1 MKSYSKL
8 YLPKPRRSQFAY
20 TILSIFFALSSLQ
33 AESSDLNENSPFL
46 PPGYGEETENAP
58 QKPVPVTNGPISREI
73 EFRGLIQL
81 GGVYK
86 FSLFSKNEQKGYWIR
101 QNQTVE
107 GISVQSFDLDSMTVV
122 VGKNGRAE
130 RLTISSATDSPL
142 PVSVAKAPQS
152 NQPAQRNATTA
163 NNNQNTPTRKQVVP
177 RRRVILPK
185 K

>member
-1 MKSYSKL
+1 MKPFSKPL
-8 YLPKPRRSQFAY
+8 LAKYQKSQFGLI
-20 TILSIFFALSSLQ
+20 ILSSFVALSLLQ
-33 AESSDLNENSPFL
+33 AENSDLNKNSPFL
-46 PPGYGEETENAP
+46 PPGYGEDTEPTP
-58 QKPVPVTNGPISREI
+58 QAPVPVTNGPISREI
-73 EFRGLIQL
+73 EFRGLIQM

-86 FSLFSKNEQKGYWIR
+86 FSLFSKNDQKGYWIR
-101 QNQTVE
+101 QNQTIE
-107 GISVQSFDLDSMTVV
+107 GINVQSFDLDSMTIV

-142 PVSVAKAPQS
+142 PVSVAKAPQN
-152 NQPAQRNATTA
+152 NQPAQRNVVA